1 MPTHWSGPLGTGE
14 TVLMIINPSDDYMDL
29 SLQWR
34 QIPAFQNSPARIFYF
49 AEISTREVWR
59 SGSTG
64 GFIYSG
70 VPAHGSLVMIIWEGG
85 KALYGEEVREWVH
98 GEYVHTE

>member
-1 MPTHWSGPLGTGE
+1 
-14 TVLMIINPSDDYMDL
+14 MIINPSDDYMDL
-29 SLQWR
+29 SLEWR

-64 GFIYSG
+64 GFKYGG

-85 KALYGEEVREWVH
+85 RVLEGEEVREWAH

>member
-1 MPTHWSGPLGTGE
+1 
-14 TVLMIINPSDDYMDL
+14 MIINPSDKYIDI

-34 QIPAFQNSPARIFYF
+34 QIPAFQDSPASIFYF

-59 SGSTG
+59 SGSTV
-64 GFIYSG
+64 GFVYSG

-85 KALYGEEVREWVH
+85 KIIDGEEVRQWAH
-98 GEYVHTE
+98 GVYVHAE